1 MKKRLVCI
9 GLALALLAG
18 LSLTAAAEDLE
29 LPAPEG
35 AGRMDTLQLL
45 RNKYQAL
52 LHYTNAT
59 VVEVDFDQKLHHTVY
74 NPDPDF
80 PAMHPDAGGWA
91 FPQAKIH
98 PEDQTLLEQMAQ
110 RAHELT
116 LRYFGRAVNLFT
128 PLYVSDYCTNQC
140 RYCGFNANNKQP
152 RRHLSPEEAY
162 DEAKAIADMG
172 LQHILLLTGDAR
184 KLSSPEY
191 IAEVARRIKPLFAS
205 VGIEVYS
212 MTEDEYRLMVESGVD
227 SMTMFQETYNPELY
241 DWLHPVGPKKDY
253 AFRLNAPERAAR
265 AGMRSLGL
273 GALLGLDEFEQD
285 AFATGLHAWW
295 LLRHY
300 PGVDVGLSIPRICSH
315 EGSFDIPHA
324 LDDRRFV
331 QYVTALRCFLPRS
344 SITCSSRES
353 AFMRDHLIPLGVTR
367 VSAGVSTAVGGRK
380 THADNSGQFDITDH
394 RSVEQMI
401 ADLTKN
407 GYQAVIKDWEDP
419 TLTHA

>member
-1 MKKRLVCI
+1 M
-9 GLALALLAG
+9 
-18 LSLTAAAEDLE
+18 
-29 LPAPEG
+29 
-35 AGRMDTLQLL
+35 
-45 RNKYQAL
+45 
-52 LHYTNAT
+52 
-59 VVEVDFDQKLHHTVY
+59 
-74 NPDPDF
+74 
-80 PAMHPDAGGWA
+80 
-91 FPQAKIH
+91 
-98 PEDQTLLEQMAQ
+98 
-110 RAHELT
+110 
-116 LRYFGRAVNLFT
+116 
-128 PLYVSDYCTNQC
+128 
-140 RYCGFNANNKQP
+140 
-152 RRHLSPEEAY
+152 
-162 DEAKAIADMG
+162 
-172 LQHILLLTGDAR
+172 
-184 KLSSPEY
+184 
-191 IAEVARRIKPLFAS
+191 
-205 VGIEVYS
+205 
-212 MTEDEYRLMVESGVD
+212 
-227 SMTMFQETYNPELY
+227 
-241 DWLHPVGPKKDY
+241 GPKKDY

-344 SITCSSRES
+344 SITCSSREG

>member
-1 MKKRLVCI
+1 MENFQQYLENWPRERRSQI
-9 GLALALLAG
+9 
-18 LSLTAAAEDLE
+18 AAS
-29 LPAPEG
+29 
-35 AGRMDTLQLL
+35 
-45 RNKYQAL
+45 
-52 LHYTNAT
+52 AT
-59 VVEVDFDQKLHHTVY
+59 
-74 NPDPDF
+74 
-80 PAMHPDAGGWA
+80 
-91 FPQAKIH
+91 
-98 PEDQTLLEQMAQ
+98 EDQVRAVLRKDYLQPADFLTLLSPAALLEQMAQ

-152 RRHLSPEEAY
+152 RRHLSPDEAY

-401 ADLTKN
+401 ADLTRN